1 MKACFQIAECSF
13 AFAKILQKSEITK
26 RIVTFFILSPIF
38 SCEIKIFVVSLQK
51 DSVTKRSIMDKQINE
66 LLEVLKEY
74 QELGISEQI
83 DYQKFYLYSI
93 ITHSTAIE
101 GSTVT
106 EIENQLLFDEGIT
119 AKGKPMV
126 EQLMNLDL
134 KRAYEQSIR
143 WAREHKPFTVE
154 MLKNLSALVM
164 RNTGSHYSTL
174 MGEFDS
180 SKGDLRLVGVTAG
193 AGGRSYMDYRKVPM
207 KLEELCNHIN
217 QRREALIKSPNAIDA
232 YLLSFDAHY
241 ILVTI
246 HPWVDGNG
254 RMSRL
259 IMNHLQFEFG
269 LVPAKI
275 IKEDKAQYIE
285 ALNESREEEA
295 MAPFQKFM
303 LKEHT
308 QNLRNEIFEYRKS
321 MEEDIAIA
329 DIKVQMEGDGKVQK
343 EKQEV
348 DQKGGPEIK
357 KVDQKGGPET
367 RNAILH
373 LIASNG
379 NITSREIANTL
390 NINRSAILKHLKKMQ
405 EDHIIRR
412 EGSQKSGKWVIIS

>member
-1 MKACFQIAECSF
+1 
-13 AFAKILQKSEITK
+13 
-26 RIVTFFILSPIF
+26 
-38 SCEIKIFVVSLQK
+38 
-51 DSVTKRSIMDKQINE
+51 MDKQIYE

-74 QELGISEQI
+74 QKLGISEQI

-217 QRREALIKSPNAIDA
+217 QRREALIKSLNAIDA
-232 YLLSFDAHY
+232 YLLSFDAHN

-295 MAPFQKFM
+295 MAPFQEFM

-308 QNLRNEIFEYRKS
+308 QNLRNEILEYRKS

-329 DIKVQMEGDGKVQK
+329 DIKVQMEGENKMEK

-348 DQKGGPEIK
+348 VQKGGPENK
-357 KVDQKGGPET
+357 KVVQKGGPET
-367 RNAILH
+367 RNAILQ
-373 LIASNG
+373 LIASNR

-412 EGSQKSGKWVIIS
+412 EGSQKSGKWVVIS

>member
-1 MKACFQIAECSF
+1 
-13 AFAKILQKSEITK
+13 
-26 RIVTFFILSPIF
+26 
-38 SCEIKIFVVSLQK
+38 
-51 DSVTKRSIMDKQINE
+51 
-66 LLEVLKEY
+66 
-74 QELGISEQI
+74 
-83 DYQKFYLYSI
+83 
-93 ITHSTAIE
+93 
-101 GSTVT
+101 
-106 EIENQLLFDEGIT
+106 
-119 AKGKPMV
+119 
-126 EQLMNLDL
+126 
-134 KRAYEQSIR
+134 
-143 WAREHKPFTVE
+143 
-154 MLKNLSALVM
+154 
-164 RNTGSHYSTL
+164 
-174 MGEFDS
+174 
-180 SKGDLRLVGVTAG
+180 
-193 AGGRSYMDYRKVPM
+193 M

-329 DIKVQMEGDGKVQK
+329 DIKAMKSCRKCSQSICARLINKLTNNQSPLSLK
-343 EKQEV
+343 CYSFKH
-348 DQKGGPEIK
+348 KSTLSSK
-357 KVDQKGGPET
+357 KCM
-367 RNAILH
+367 I
-373 LIASNG
+373 
-379 NITSREIANTL
+379 
-390 NINRSAILKHLKKMQ
+390 
-405 EDHIIRR
+405 
-412 EGSQKSGKWVIIS
+412 

>member
-1 MKACFQIAECSF
+1 
-13 AFAKILQKSEITK
+13 
-26 RIVTFFILSPIF
+26 
-38 SCEIKIFVVSLQK
+38 
-51 DSVTKRSIMDKQINE
+51 MDKQINE

-232 YLLSFDAHY
+232 YLPSFDAHN

-295 MAPFQKFM
+295 MAPFQEFM

-308 QNLRNEIFEYRKS
+308 QNLRNEILEYRKS

-329 DIKVQMEGDGKVQK
+329 DIKVQMEGENKMEK

-348 DQKGGPEIK
+348 VQKGGPENK
-357 KVDQKGGPET
+357 EVVQKGGPET
-367 RNAILH
+367 RNAILQ

-412 EGSQKSGKWVIIS
+412 EGSQKSGKWVVIS

>member
-1 MKACFQIAECSF
+1 
-13 AFAKILQKSEITK
+13 
-26 RIVTFFILSPIF
+26 
-38 SCEIKIFVVSLQK
+38 
-51 DSVTKRSIMDKQINE
+51 
-66 LLEVLKEY
+66 
-74 QELGISEQI
+74 
-83 DYQKFYLYSI
+83 
-93 ITHSTAIE
+93 
-101 GSTVT
+101 
-106 EIENQLLFDEGIT
+106 
-119 AKGKPMV
+119 
-126 EQLMNLDL
+126 
-134 KRAYEQSIR
+134 
-143 WAREHKPFTVE
+143 
-154 MLKNLSALVM
+154 
-164 RNTGSHYSTL
+164 
-174 MGEFDS
+174 
-180 SKGDLRLVGVTAG
+180 
-193 AGGRSYMDYRKVPM
+193 M

-275 IKEDKAQYIE
+275 IKEDKAQYSE

-308 QNLRNEIFEYRKS
+308 QNLRNEILEYRKS

-329 DIKVQMEGDGKVQK
+329 DIKVEPEGENKMEK
-343 EKQEV
+343 EEKEV
-348 DQKGGPEIK
+348 VQKGGPENK
-357 KVDQKGGPET
+357 KVVQKGGPET

-390 NINRSAILKHLKKMQ
+390 KINRSAILKHLKKMQ

-412 EGSQKSGKWVIIS
+412 EGSQKSGRWVIIS

>member
-26 RIVTFFILSPIF
+26 RIATFFILSPIF

-321 MEEDIAIA
+321 IEEDIAIA

-357 KVDQKGGPET
+357 KVDQKGGSET

-379 NITSREIANTL
+379 NITSREIASTL
-390 NINRSAILKHLKKMQ
+390 NINRSAISKHLKKMQ

>member
-1 MKACFQIAECSF
+1 
-13 AFAKILQKSEITK
+13 
-26 RIVTFFILSPIF
+26 
-38 SCEIKIFVVSLQK
+38 
-51 DSVTKRSIMDKQINE
+51 
-66 LLEVLKEY
+66 
-74 QELGISEQI
+74 
-83 DYQKFYLYSI
+83 
-93 ITHSTAIE
+93 
-101 GSTVT
+101 
-106 EIENQLLFDEGIT
+106 
-119 AKGKPMV
+119 
-126 EQLMNLDL
+126 
-134 KRAYEQSIR
+134 
-143 WAREHKPFTVE
+143 
-154 MLKNLSALVM
+154 
-164 RNTGSHYSTL
+164 
-174 MGEFDS
+174 
-180 SKGDLRLVGVTAG
+180 
-193 AGGRSYMDYRKVPM
+193 M

-308 QNLRNEIFEYRKS
+308 QNLRNEILEYRKS

-329 DIKVQMEGDGKVQK
+329 DIKVQMEGENKMEK

-348 DQKGGPEIK
+348 VQKGGPENK
-357 KVDQKGGPET
+357 EVVQKGGPET

>member
-1 MKACFQIAECSF
+1 
-13 AFAKILQKSEITK
+13 
-26 RIVTFFILSPIF
+26 
-38 SCEIKIFVVSLQK
+38 
-51 DSVTKRSIMDKQINE
+51 
-66 LLEVLKEY
+66 
-74 QELGISEQI
+74 
-83 DYQKFYLYSI
+83 
-93 ITHSTAIE
+93 
-101 GSTVT
+101 
-106 EIENQLLFDEGIT
+106 
-119 AKGKPMV
+119 MV

-232 YLLSFDAHY
+232 YLLSFDAHN

-285 ALNESREEEA
+285 ALNESREKEA

-308 QNLRNEIFEYRKS
+308 QNLRNEILEYRKS

-329 DIKVQMEGDGKVQK
+329 DIKVELKRDNKMEKA
-343 EKQEV
+343 E
-348 DQKGGPEIK
+348 K
-357 KVDQKGGPET
+357 KVDQKGGPENKKVDQKREMPFCNLLDYNT
-367 RNAILH
+367 QSSPKKTNYNNSCSGSPPLGTISIAICLSAGSIPFGH
-373 LIASNG
+373 S
-379 NITSREIANTL
+379 TS
-390 NINRSAILKHLKKMQ
+390 
-405 EDHIIRR
+405 
-412 EGSQKSGKWVIIS
+412 GY

>member
-1 MKACFQIAECSF
+1 
-13 AFAKILQKSEITK
+13 
-26 RIVTFFILSPIF
+26 
-38 SCEIKIFVVSLQK
+38 
-51 DSVTKRSIMDKQINE
+51 MDKQINE

-74 QELGISEQI
+74 KELGISEQI

-232 YLLSFDAHY
+232 YLLNFDAHN

-295 MAPFQKFM
+295 MAPFQEFM

-308 QNLRNEIFEYRKS
+308 QNLRNEILEYRKS

-329 DIKVQMEGDGKVQK
+329 DIKVQMEGENKMEK

-348 DQKGGPEIK
+348 VQKGGPENK
-357 KVDQKGGPET
+357 EVVQKGGPET

-412 EGSQKSGKWVIIS
+412 EGSQKSGKWVVIS

>member
-1 MKACFQIAECSF
+1 
-13 AFAKILQKSEITK
+13 
-26 RIVTFFILSPIF
+26 
-38 SCEIKIFVVSLQK
+38 
-51 DSVTKRSIMDKQINE
+51 MDKQTNE

-217 QRREALIKSPNAIDA
+217 QRREALIENPNVMDA
-232 YLLSFDAHY
+232 YLLSFDAHNL
-241 ILVTI
+241 LVTI

-269 LVPAKI
+269 LVPSKI

-285 ALNESREEEA
+285 ALNKSRVEEA
-295 MAPFQKFM
+295 MEPFQEFM

-308 QNLRNEIFEYRKS
+308 QNLRNEILEYRKS

-329 DIKVQMEGDGKVQK
+329 DINVQMEGENKMEK

-348 DQKGGPEIK
+348 VQKTRRWSR
-357 KVDQKGGPET
+357 KVVQKGGPET
-367 RNAILH
+367 RNAILQ

-412 EGSQKSGKWVIIS
+412 EGSQKSGRWVVIS

>member
-1 MKACFQIAECSF
+1 
-13 AFAKILQKSEITK
+13 
-26 RIVTFFILSPIF
+26 
-38 SCEIKIFVVSLQK
+38 
-51 DSVTKRSIMDKQINE
+51 
-66 LLEVLKEY
+66 
-74 QELGISEQI
+74 
-83 DYQKFYLYSI
+83 
-93 ITHSTAIE
+93 
-101 GSTVT
+101 
-106 EIENQLLFDEGIT
+106 
-119 AKGKPMV
+119 
-126 EQLMNLDL
+126 
-134 KRAYEQSIR
+134 
-143 WAREHKPFTVE
+143 
-154 MLKNLSALVM
+154 
-164 RNTGSHYSTL
+164 
-174 MGEFDS
+174 
-180 SKGDLRLVGVTAG
+180 
-193 AGGRSYMDYRKVPM
+193 M

-232 YLLSFDAHY
+232 YLLSFDAHN

-308 QNLRNEIFEYRKS
+308 QNLRNEILEYRKS

-379 NITSREIANTL
+379 NITSREIASTL
-390 NINRSAILKHLKKMQ
+390 NINRSAISKHLKKMQ

>member
-1 MKACFQIAECSF
+1 
-13 AFAKILQKSEITK
+13 
-26 RIVTFFILSPIF
+26 
-38 SCEIKIFVVSLQK
+38 
-51 DSVTKRSIMDKQINE
+51 MDKQIYE

-217 QRREALIKSPNAIDA
+217 QRREALIKSPNAIAA
-232 YLLSFDAHY
+232 YLLSFDAHN

-303 LKEHT
+303 LNEHT
-308 QNLRNEIFEYRKS
+308 QNLRNEILEYRKS
-321 MEEDIAIA
+321 MKEDIAIA
-329 DIKVQMEGDGKVQK
+329 DIKVQMEGVGKVQK

-379 NITSREIANTL
+379 NITSREIASTL
-390 NINRSAILKHLKKMQ
+390 NINRSAISKHLKKMQ

>member
-1 MKACFQIAECSF
+1 
-13 AFAKILQKSEITK
+13 
-26 RIVTFFILSPIF
+26 
-38 SCEIKIFVVSLQK
+38 
-51 DSVTKRSIMDKQINE
+51 MDKQINE

-74 QELGISEQI
+74 QELGIYEQI

-119 AKGKPMV
+119 AKGKPIV

-143 WAREHKPFTVE
+143 WAREH
-154 MLKNLSALVM
+154 
-164 RNTGSHYSTL
+164 
-174 MGEFDS
+174 
-180 SKGDLRLVGVTAG
+180 
-193 AGGRSYMDYRKVPM
+193 
-207 KLEELCNHIN
+207 
-217 QRREALIKSPNAIDA
+217 
-232 YLLSFDAHY
+232 
-241 ILVTI
+241 
-246 HPWVDGNG
+246 
-254 RMSRL
+254 
-259 IMNHLQFEFG
+259 
-269 LVPAKI
+269 
-275 IKEDKAQYIE
+275 
-285 ALNESREEEA
+285 
-295 MAPFQKFM
+295 
-303 LKEHT
+303 T
-308 QNLRNEIFEYRKS
+308 QNLRNEILEYRKS

-329 DIKVQMEGDGKVQK
+329 DIKVQMEGENKMEK

-348 DQKGGPEIK
+348 VQKGGPENK
-357 KVDQKGGPET
+357 EVVQKGGPET
-367 RNAILH
+367 RNAILQ